1 MTTDITII
9 LFNITMK
16 SSVMNIHD
24 FAGSN
29 LIFTMTTGQHVY
41 LINVVH
47 RLICLDISVTIGI
60 FTFFIL
66 YYLAKIG
73 FCYCT
78 KAGIDNAFGFLP
90 SVSFHHDVSMDDS
103 KRAEGEFD
111 MYG

>member
-1 MTTDITII
+1 MTT
-9 LFNITMK
+9 K
-16 SSVMNIHD
+16 K
-24 FAGSN
+24 
-29 LIFTMTTGQHVY
+29 HVY